1 MEKTLSI
8 NKERTTVMDCCETAL
23 LAVLIAVSGTFRI
36 PGIVPGTEFQLSAPI
51 AVAICGVFGFKKYI
65 IAGILASLMGLS
77 LGTCTI
83 LNVAI
88 QMSFRL
94 GVGAFWLLS
103 GSNKLFYIFSGPFG
117 TALARVV
124 MYFLL
129 GKGLTL
135 MLIAAAPRHGFHRRH
150 GLGLRK
156 DLHPLPESSENPVNL
171 FPSFFSNLQ
180 GGVRSDIPLSS
191 CYNDFIH

>member
-8 NKERTTVMDCCETAL
+8 NKERTMVMDCCETAL

-103 GSNKLFYIFSGPFG
+103 
-117 TALARVV
+117 
-124 MYFLL
+124 
-129 GKGLTL
+129 
-135 MLIAAAPRHGFHRRH
+135 LIH
-150 GLGLRK
+150 
-156 DLHPLPESSENPVNL
+156 
-171 FPSFFSNLQ
+171 
-180 GGVRSDIPLSS
+180 I
-191 CYNDFIH
+191 

>member
-1 MEKTLSI
+1 MEKTISI
-8 NKERTTVMDCCETAL
+8 NKERTMVMDYCETAL

-88 QMSFRL
+88 QMWLSRCPSVWEWVPSGSFRDQT
-94 GVGAFWLLS
+94 GFS
-103 GSNKLFYIFSGPFG
+103 IFFP
-117 TALARVV
+117 
-124 MYFLL
+124 
-129 GKGLTL
+129 
-135 MLIAAAPRHGFHRRH
+135 APSAPPWPGW
-150 GLGLRK
+150 
-156 DLHPLPESSENPVNL
+156 
-171 FPSFFSNLQ
+171 
-180 GGVRSDIPLSS
+180 
-191 CYNDFIH
+191 

>member
-8 NKERTTVMDCCETAL
+8 NKERTTVMDCCKTAL

-103 GSNKLFYIFSGPFG
+103 GSNRFSIFFRPLRHRPGPGGDVLPSGQGPH
-117 TALARVV
+117 LNARSRC
-124 MYFLL
+124 
-129 GKGLTL
+129 
-135 MLIAAAPRHGFHRRH
+135 PRHGFHRRH

>member
-1 MEKTLSI
+1 MQNEKAISAI
-8 NKERTTVMDCCETAL
+8 SERKLIIDCCETAL

-65 IAGILASLMGLS
+65 TAGILASLIGLS
-77 LGTCTI
+77 LGTATL

-94 GVGAFWLLS
+94 GVGAIWLLIGS
-103 GSNKLFYIFSGPFG
+103 GKLFYIISGPIG

-124 MYFLL
+124 MYVLL

-135 MLIAAAPRHGFHRRH
+135 MLIAAAPGMAFTAATAWIFAKVFKRCRISG
-150 GLGLRK
+150 
-156 DLHPLPESSENPVNL
+156 E
-171 FPSFFSNLQ
+171 
-180 GGVRSDIPLSS
+180 
-191 CYNDFIH
+191 

>member
-1 MEKTLSI
+1 V
-8 NKERTTVMDCCETAL
+8 NPFD
-23 LAVLIAVSGTFRI
+23 
-36 PGIVPGTEFQLSAPI
+36 
-51 AVAICGVFGFKKYI
+51 KKYI
-65 IAGILASLMGLS
+65 IAGVLASLMGLS

-103 GSNKLFYIFSGPFG
+103 GSNKIFYIFSGPVG

-135 MLIAAAPRHGFHRRH
+135 MLIAAAPGMAFTAATAWAFGKIFTRCREAV
-150 GLGLRK
+150 K
-156 DLHPLPESSENPVNL
+156 
-171 FPSFFSNLQ
+171 
-180 GGVRSDIPLSS
+180 
-191 CYNDFIH
+191 

>member
-8 NKERTTVMDCCETAL
+8 NKGRTTVMDCCETAL

-94 GVGAFWLLS
+94 GVGTFWLLS

-135 MLIAAAPRHGFHRRH
+135 MLIAAAPGMAFTAATAWAFGKIFTRC
-150 GLGLRK
+150 RK
-156 DLHPLPESSENPVNL
+156 A
-171 FPSFFSNLQ
+171 
-180 GGVRSDIPLSS
+180 VRTI
-191 CYNDFIH
+191 

>member
-1 MEKTLSI
+1 MEKTISV
-8 NKERTTVMDCCETAL
+8 NKERTTAMDCCETAL

-51 AVAICGVFGFKKYI
+51 AVAVCGVFGFKKYI

-77 LGTCTI
+77 LGTCNL

-103 GSNKLFYIFSGPFG
+103 ESNRFFYIFSGPVG
-117 TALARVV
+117 TALARLA

-135 MLIAAAPRHGFHRRH
+135 MLIAAAPGMAFTAATAWAFGKIFTRC
-150 GLGLRK
+150 RK
-156 DLHPLPESSENPVNL
+156 A
-171 FPSFFSNLQ
+171 
-180 GGVRSDIPLSS
+180 VRTSM
-191 CYNDFIH
+191 

>member
-1 MEKTLSI
+1 MNSI
-8 NKERTTVMDCCETAL
+8 AKERSLIIDCTETAL

-65 IAGILASLMGLS
+65 TAGIIASLLGLGMG
-77 LGTCTI
+77 TATI

-88 QMSFRL
+88 QMAFRL
-94 GVGAFWLLS
+94 GVGVFWLLS
-103 GSNKLFYIFSGPFG
+103 GSNKLFYIFSGPIG

-135 MLIAAAPRHGFHRRH
+135 MLIAAAPGMAFTAATAWIFGRLF
-150 GLGLRK
+150 RK
-156 DLHPLPESSENPVNL
+156 CKIS
-171 FPSFFSNLQ
+171 
-180 GGVRSDIPLSS
+180 
-191 CYNDFIH
+191 

>member
-1 MEKTLSI
+1 MQNEKAICATS
-8 NKERTTVMDCCETAL
+8 ERKLIIDCCETAL

-65 IAGILASLMGLS
+65 TAGILASLIGLS
-77 LGTCTI
+77 LGTATL

-88 QMSFRL
+88 QMSLRL
-94 GVGAFWLLS
+94 GVGAIWLLIGS
-103 GSNKLFYIFSGPFG
+103 GKLFYIISGPIG

-135 MLIAAAPRHGFHRRH
+135 MLIAAAPGMAFTVATAWIFAKVFKRCRISG
-150 GLGLRK
+150 
-156 DLHPLPESSENPVNL
+156 E
-171 FPSFFSNLQ
+171 
-180 GGVRSDIPLSS
+180 
-191 CYNDFIH
+191 

>member
-1 MEKTLSI
+1 MEKTMSI
-8 NKERTTVMDCCETAL
+8 NKERTMVTDCCETAL

-88 QMSFRL
+88 QM
-94 GVGAFWLLS
+94 
-103 GSNKLFYIFSGPFG
+103 
-117 TALARVV
+117 
-124 MYFLL
+124 YFLL

-135 MLIAAAPRHGFHRRH
+135 MLIAAAPGMAFTAATAWAFGKIFTRC
-150 GLGLRK
+150 RK
-156 DLHPLPESSENPVNL
+156 A
-171 FPSFFSNLQ
+171 
-180 GGVRSDIPLSS
+180 VRTI
-191 CYNDFIH
+191 

>member
-1 MEKTLSI
+1 
-8 NKERTTVMDCCETAL
+8 MDRSTALPGSRGLARDYTITAL

-65 IAGILASLMGLS
+65 IAGVLASLIGLS
-77 LGTCTI
+77 LGTATL

-88 QMSFRL
+88 QMTFRL
-94 GVGAFWLLS
+94 GVGAFWLIS
-103 GSNKLFYIFSGPFG
+103 GSNKPFYIFSGPIG
-117 TALARVV
+117 TSLARVA

-135 MLIAAAPRHGFHRRH
+135 MLIAAAPGMVFTAATAWIF
-150 GLGLRK
+150 GK
-156 DLHPLPESSENPVNL
+156 
-171 FPSFFSNLQ
+171 
-180 GGVRSDIPLSS
+180 ILSR
-191 CYNDFIH
+191 CRDAIG

>member
-1 MEKTLSI
+1 MNSI
-8 NKERTTVMDCCETAL
+8 TKERSLIIDCTETAL
-23 LAVLIAVSGTFRI
+23 LAVLIAMSGTFRI

-65 IAGILASLMGLS
+65 TAGIIASLLGLGMG
-77 LGTCTI
+77 TATI

-88 QMSFRL
+88 QMAFRL
-94 GVGAFWLLS
+94 GVGVFWLLS
-103 GSNKLFYIFSGPFG
+103 GSNKLFYIFSGPIG

-135 MLIAAAPRHGFHRRH
+135 MLIAAAPGMAFTAVTAWIFGRLF
-150 GLGLRK
+150 RK
-156 DLHPLPESSENPVNL
+156 CKIS
-171 FPSFFSNLQ
+171 
-180 GGVRSDIPLSS
+180 
-191 CYNDFIH
+191 

>member
-1 MEKTLSI
+1 MEKTLST
-8 NKERTTVMDCCETAL
+8 NKERTMVTDCCETAL

-36 PGIVPGTEFQLSAPI
+36 PGIVPGTEFQLSAP
-51 AVAICGVFGFKKYI
+51 GVFGFKKYI
-65 IAGILASLMGLS
+65 IAGVLASLMGLS

-103 GSNKLFYIFSGPFG
+103 GSNKLFYIFSGPLG

-135 MLIAAAPRHGFHRRH
+135 MLIAAAPGMAFTAATAWAFGKIFTRC
-150 GLGLRK
+150 RK
-156 DLHPLPESSENPVNL
+156 AM
-171 FPSFFSNLQ
+171 
-180 GGVRSDIPLSS
+180 RTI
-191 CYNDFIH
+191 

>member
-1 MEKTLSI
+1 MEKTSAMNQREMI
-8 NKERTTVMDCCETAL
+8 HDFCETAL

-65 IAGILASLMGLS
+65 IAGIIASLMGMV
-77 LGTCTI
+77 LGTATI

-94 GVGAFWLLS
+94 GVGALWLIT
-103 GSNKLFYIFSGPFG
+103 GSNPLFYIISGPLG
-117 TALARVV
+117 TFLARVV

-129 GKGLTL
+129 GKGLWL
-135 MLIAAAPRHGFHRRH
+135 MVAAAAPGMAFTAATAWIF
-150 GLGLRK
+150 GKIFTQCRK
-156 DLHPLPESSENPVNL
+156 AIA
-171 FPSFFSNLQ
+171 
-180 GGVRSDIPLSS
+180 RA
-191 CYNDFIH
+191 